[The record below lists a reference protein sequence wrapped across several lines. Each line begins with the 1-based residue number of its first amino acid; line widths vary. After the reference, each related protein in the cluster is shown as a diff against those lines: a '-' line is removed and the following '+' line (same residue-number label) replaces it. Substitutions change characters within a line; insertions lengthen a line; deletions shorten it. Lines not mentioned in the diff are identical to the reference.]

1 MKLWKKLAKRIDNDN
16 GFDNEL
22 LAKDLEKI
30 AQKHFNT
37 GFEGLYRR
45 SSK

>member
-30 AQKHFNT
+30 VKKHYGNL
-37 GFEGLYRR
+37 FEGQRR
-45 SSK
+45 TK